1 MPASPVKSKEPQE
14 SGVSI
19 PALPEFASTKREV
32 LLLLKREG
40 QLDLETLAKRL
51 GVTKMAVHKHAKD
64 LEERGLIERVPV
76 RRPKGRPRLALRLAP
91 KASNLFPKAYAGL
104 TCGALAFIEDKLGR
118 GAVEEALR
126 RRQGQVLAGYKDRVE
141 GATLGE
147 RVHALASLRD
157 QDGYMAEAHE
167 GGKGRFEI
175 LEYNCPVL
183 AVAEQYWEACE
194 VERELFRKVLH
205 AKVETTHRVVAG
217 ANVCRF
223 LVTPREEGRA

>member
-1 MPASPVKSKEPQE
+1 
-14 SGVSI
+14 
-19 PALPEFASTKREV
+19 
-32 LLLLKREG
+32 LKREG
-40 QLDLETLAKRL
+40 QLDLETLSKRL

-91 KASNLFPKAYAGL
+91 RASNLFPKAYAGL
-104 TCGALAFIEDKLGR
+104 TCSALAFIEEKLGR
-118 GAVEEALR
+118 EGVKEALR
-126 RRQGQVLAGYKDRVE
+126 KRQGEVLRDYRGKVGGESLGQRVE
-141 GATLGE
+141 E
-147 RVHALASLRD
+147 LAALRD
-157 QDGYMAEAHE
+157 HDGYMAEAHG

-183 AVAEQYWEACE
+183 AVAENYWEACE

-223 LVTPREEGRA
+223 LVSALKEGHA